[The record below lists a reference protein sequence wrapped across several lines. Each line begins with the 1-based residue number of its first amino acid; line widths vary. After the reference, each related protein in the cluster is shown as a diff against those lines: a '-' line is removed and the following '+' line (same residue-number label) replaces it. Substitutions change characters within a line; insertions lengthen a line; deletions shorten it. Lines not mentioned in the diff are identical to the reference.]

1 MCFSV
6 GFNNEQMWQKH
17 ARNVNAFP
25 FCLEALGIVLDLGTC
40 RPDTPSCGG
49 FSCPPDT
56 KADHKMR
63 NLVPG
68 RAQEMST
75 PRTVSGYTSSNPEK
89 DASKCFQGGIDDVY
103 LIFPDVPLFYFGVA
117 IVHTSI
123 IWLLRLAT
131 YQPDYNHTKRPGWHL
146 QMPSDTRLMYCQA
159 PLGQDL
165 QVPAAF
171 WTEKQDSAPTV
182 ARCPLVF

>member
-1 MCFSV
+1 
-6 GFNNEQMWQKH
+6 
-17 ARNVNAFP
+17 
-25 FCLEALGIVLDLGTC
+25 
-40 RPDTPSCGG
+40 
-49 FSCPPDT
+49 
-56 KADHKMR
+56 
-63 NLVPG
+63 
-68 RAQEMST
+68 MST

-131 YQPDYNHTKRPGWHL
+131 YQPDYNHPKRPGWHL

-182 ARCPLVF
+182 ARCPLVFLTPNPTWPILQIWNQTIGLPWELFVNLKTRPKKLAWPLPQ